1 MGRGRSEKSRGYG
14 LGQAFWEYTGL
25 GHSQLWTVSG
35 ALGSSKIHPW
45 GIVGVETFLTSDLSI
60 QHQSRPRYGQRWV
73 SDVTVP

>member
-1 MGRGRSEKSRGYG
+1 MGRGRSEKSRGCG

-45 GIVGVETFLTSDLSI
+45 GIVGVETFLRTSDLSI
-60 QHQSRPRYGQRWV
+60 PAPKQAQVWAEMGK
-73 SDVTVP
+73 